1 MELAVGDSTEIELI
15 YHSRGH
21 KGSVSKSARVV
32 TNDTTTG
39 TVILRFSAEA
49 GGYPDSSFPLSIIPP
64 DLDFTPVKE
73 KERTKMAAIIQNV
86 GNENL
91 KLTPVS
97 YPEDLFKVNLSDSN
111 LKPGEKSKLMVKFNR
126 HAELDHFEKCITFET
141 SDKNKTR
148 FSIPLKKEIPRKK
161 TTKR

>member
-1 MELAVGDSTEIELI
+1 
-15 YHSRGH
+15 
-21 KGSVSKSARVV
+21 VV

-49 GGYPDSSFPLSIIPP
+49 GGYPDPSFPLVISPL

-73 KERTKMAAIIQNV
+73 KKRTKMATLIQNV
-86 GNENL
+86 GNEKL
-91 KLTPVS
+91 KITTLG
-97 YPEDLFKVNLSDSN
+97 YPEDLFKVKLSDTD

-141 SDKNKTR
+141 SGKNKTR
-148 FSIPLKKEIPRKK
+148 FSIPLKKEVPRKK
-161 TTKR
+161 STQTRSVKKTKK